1 MKTNSNTLYIQK
13 LISEGEH
20 IHQDFKFAIS
30 DARKIAKS
38 LSAFAN
44 TEGGRL
50 LVGVKDNGKIAGVR
64 SEEEIYM
71 VEAAAT
77 LYCRPEI
84 ELETHI
90 YHIEGKDVLE
100 VQINGKIAGVR
111 SEEEI
116 YMVEAAATL
125 YCRPEIEL
133 ETHIYHIE
141 GKDVLEVQIN
151 ESTQKP
157 IYALDENNHPWA
169 YVRIKDEN
177 ILVETHIYHIEGKD
191 VLEVQINE
199 STQKPIYAL
208 DENNHPWAYV
218 RIKDENILGNPIHL
232 NIWKHDREEKKV
244 IITYTQREQQVL
256 TILKQQGALT
266 LGQCSKLTR
275 MNRKQIS
282 RLLAD
287 FIRFGLVEQY
297 FEEHTFY
304 FRLKDGE

>member
-71 VEAAAT
+71 VEAATT

-84 ELETHI
+84 EL
-90 YHIEGKDVLE
+90 
-100 VQINGKIAGVR
+100 
-111 SEEEI
+111 
-116 YMVEAAATL
+116 
-125 YCRPEIEL
+125 
-133 ETHIYHIE
+133 
-141 GKDVLEVQIN
+141 
-151 ESTQKP
+151 
-157 IYALDENNHPWA
+157 
-169 YVRIKDEN
+169 
-177 ILVETHIYHIEGKD
+177 ETHIYHIEGKD

>member
-13 LISEGEH
+13 LIFEGEH

-84 ELETHI
+84 EL
-90 YHIEGKDVLE
+90 
-100 VQINGKIAGVR
+100 
-111 SEEEI
+111 
-116 YMVEAAATL
+116 
-125 YCRPEIEL
+125 
-133 ETHIYHIE
+133 
-141 GKDVLEVQIN
+141 
-151 ESTQKP
+151 
-157 IYALDENNHPWA
+157 
-169 YVRIKDEN
+169 
-177 ILVETHIYHIEGKD
+177 ETHIYHIEGKD